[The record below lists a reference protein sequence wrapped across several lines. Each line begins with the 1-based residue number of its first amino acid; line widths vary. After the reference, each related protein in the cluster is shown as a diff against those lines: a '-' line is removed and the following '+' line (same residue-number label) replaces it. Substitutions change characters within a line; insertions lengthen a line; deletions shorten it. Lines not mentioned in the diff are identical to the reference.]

1 MKTKHPIDRRWNQ
14 RQRDWAVVIWIS
26 FLTAC
31 AGSVV
36 LFGLVSP
43 IDIAGIWADEYEIS
57 IQLAY
62 GLDFA
67 FMFLLCL
74 LASALTMY
82 MIRTGPG
89 SGHAK
94 GQGRRSKPQIHD
106 PSASNP
112 DLDSEHWK

>member
-1 MKTKHPIDRRWNQ
+1 MQQKHPIDRRWNQ

-26 FLTAC
+26 FLTAS
-31 AGSVV
+31 AGSVI

-43 IDIAGIWADEYEIS
+43 IDIAGQWAEEYNIGVR
-57 IQLAY
+57 LAY

-67 FMFLLCL
+67 FLFVLCL

-82 MIRTGPG
+82 MIRTGPV

-94 GQGRRSKPQIHD
+94 GQGTRSKPQIRD
-106 PSASNP
+106 PAASNP
-112 DLDSEHWK
+112 DLESEDWK